1 VIFIGKGWSDMH
13 HTKYKIVSI
22 NTFLWPRKW
31 F

>member
-1 VIFIGKGWSDMH
+1 MH